1 MRKFT
6 IAALAVTAVL
16 TVASVADAQQ
26 PRQRV
31 NFGQAVARGAGF
43 ALGQRLVGGLGGGG
57 FHGGAFRQPFGF
69 RQPFYGGGFHGS
81 AFRQPFLG
89 GGFYGGG
96 AAFRSGFYGASQLH
110 FQQAYCA
117 PQQLVIQQPLIVPQ
131 QIVTA
136 QQFVVPQPLL
146 IQQEAQYIQTPQAL
160 AISSA
165 CGSLGL
171 GAGYGYSALGL
182 SGYGCAPQF
191 RTQLRFRRY

>member
-6 IAALAVTAVL
+6 ITALAVAAVL

-43 ALGQRLVGGLGGGG
+43 ALGQRLVGGG
-57 FHGGAFRQPFGF
+57 FHGSAFRQPFG
-69 RQPFYGGGFHGS
+69 
-81 AFRQPFLG
+81 FRQPFLG

-96 AAFRSGFYGASQLH
+96 AAFHNGFYGASQLH

-131 QIVTA
+131 QIITA

-146 IQQEAQYIQTPQAL
+146 IQQEAQYIQTPQTL

-165 CGSLGL
+165 CGTLGL

-182 SGYGCAPQF
+182 GGYGCAPQF

>member
-57 FHGGAFRQPFGF
+57 FHGGAF